1 MVCAGLSEP
10 LTYVQSIS
18 YGSENRLVEVKKNA
32 VSMATF
38 VYDGDGR
45 RVKSTINSTAIFFV
59 GAHYE
64 VSGSTVTKY
73 YFAGPQRVAMRSG
86 STLYYLL
93 ADQLGSTSL
102 TTNASG
108 APIAEIRYKPCPL
121 RSASGVL
128 R

>member
-1 MVCAGLSEP
+1 
-10 LTYVQSIS
+10 
-18 YGSENRLVEVKKNA
+18 
-32 VSMATF
+32 MATF

-45 RVKSTINSTAIFFV
+45 RVKSTINSTTIFFV

-73 YFAGPQRVAMRSG
+73 YFAGAQRVAMRSG

-93 ADQLGSTSL
+93 ADHPSPPLRTSLGSTSL

-108 APIAEIRYKPCPL
+108 APVAEMRYCAASLWDKPCPL
-121 RSASGVL
+121 RSASGML